1 MGLALGVADLA
12 GGAVDDD
19 VVILDLDRVVA
30 VEQLP
35 GADFLVLRLD
45 GVELGAVQLV
55 EARLAGEGVGQLRVI
70 AGGLEI
76 LAVAL
81 GLDRAPQ
88 VLGLGREGTQRP
100 GAFQAPDRVVLPQPL
115 DCRTAAEQTAV
126 AIAAGIVAAIG
137 GDAAHAHARADP
149 GIHRAVLQVAIG
161 VLQAQVHHVARLVQ
175 RREHA
180 AQVVALDAVAV
191 GIVVVLAEHAAREE
205 SHAAHHRAGLDTGT
219 DVVVDPVGDV
229 VGEVALQRG
238 DPFGAGGLFQAEVG
252 VEATELQVD
261 RVEAGVGDRSFVE
274 IAVVGA
280 AGVVRQVE
288 VDLVFPVLVCGS
300 AEFDEGAAEV
310 GGVGGVAILGIETV
324 ETAVVGLQATA
335 QLEAEFLV
343 GGGDFEAA
351 LGLDHDIGAVGGHGA
366 GERLGRYGQSQ
377 SAGNEAERVLTDH
390 RRFPLNGVCIGNTR
404 VPGYSAPL
412 VPRWP

>member
-1 MGLALGVADLA
+1 M
-12 GGAVDDD
+12 
-19 VVILDLDRVVA
+19 
-30 VEQLP
+30 QN
-35 GADFLVLRLD
+35 
-45 GVELGAVQLV
+45 
-55 EARLAGEGVGQLRVI
+55 I
-70 AGGLEI
+70 AG
-76 LAVAL
+76 
-81 GLDRAPQ
+81 
-88 VLGLGREGTQRP
+88 
-100 GAFQAPDRVVLPQPL
+100 F
-115 DCRTAAEQTAV
+115 
-126 AIAAGIVAAIG
+126 
-137 GDAAHAHARADP
+137 
-149 GIHRAVLQVAIG
+149 
-161 VLQAQVHHVARLVQ
+161 VH

-180 AQVVALDAVAV
+180 AEVELLDAVAV
-191 GIVVVLAEHAAREE
+191 AVVGVLGGYAGGQVGHVGEGRVDLGAHAVLV
-205 SHAAHHRAGLDTGT
+205 G
-219 DVVVDPVGDV
+219 VDPVGQF
-229 VGEVALQRG
+229 VGGVTLG
-238 DPFGAGGLFQAEVG
+238 SGHPLGAGGLFQAEVG

-288 VDLVFPVLVCGS
+288 VDLVFPVLVCGA